1 MEEKSMRFEPRDVLQ
16 KLEFDRITDLLEK
29 RTLTPMGA
37 EQARLIGP
45 MLDFERIDAAL
56 REVRDYKLLLEKNE
70 RLPLETFSDLR
81 PDLRLLAIPD
91 YTLPLEAFQ
100 NIRRVLV
107 LMRGIFRFFSGPKK
121 EIYPKIYAHIAHLP
135 QQEDLLKAIDEVF
148 DEKGD
153 LRPDASPELMRIRRE
168 QMSKMRELDT
178 RFRQL
183 VAEYRNKGWLS
194 DAPES
199 IRNGRRVLAVPA
211 EHRRKIRGILHDESD
226 TGRTVFIEPEP
237 IIEIN
242 NDLFD
247 LEAEERR
254 EIFRILRQLSQRIRP
269 HADLLAL
276 YQEALLR
283 LEVIQAKAQLAL
295 EMRAN
300 MPILRPKPIISIR
313 KGYHPLL
320 YLKNK
325 TAGKK
330 TVPFDLRLHPEQHI
344 LVLSGPNAGGKSVAM
359 KSVGLL
365 QLMVQSGL
373 LVPVHEL
380 SELGIFEQVFA
391 DIGDQQS
398 LDDGLST
405 YSSRLQNARVFIQH
419 ATPNTLVLIDEM
431 GSGTDPK
438 PGGAI
443 AEAILQELYRK
454 GVYAVI
460 TTHYSNL
467 KVFAFRHEGI
477 LNGCMHFDKD
487 TLSPTYELK
496 IGRPGSSYAF
506 EIAAK
511 SGLPKHVIDYA
522 RKRTGSETAVD
533 DLLIELQREKQELE
547 ELLRTLKAKE
557 ENLDRLMK
565 TYDSMHH
572 DLELRRKRLKL
583 DQKEFELRVS
593 AQASREV
600 DKLLRQLR
608 EEKSLERAQQVA
620 QELRQTRAETARQI
634 DDINAEVIQLEEKK
648 PAAAANRAFQVG
660 DYARLRAGGAVGRI
674 ESIKDGKAQLIMG
687 GLTVT
692 ASLRD
697 LLPVA
702 APATAAPASTP
713 KTDIQKTADFENK
726 IDIRGM
732 TPEEAMRVLEKF
744 VDNALLANASTL
756 RILHGK
762 GVGVLRRVV
771 KDKLREYGRHIA
783 RTYHPEPELGGDG
796 VTIVELA

>member
-1 MEEKSMRFEPRDVLQ
+1 MEEKSICFEPHDVPH
-16 KLEFDRITDLLEK
+16 KLEFDRIIALLE
-29 RTLTPMGA
+29 RHTLTPMGVEA
-37 EQARLIGP
+37 VQRIAP
-45 MLDFERIDAAL
+45 ALDFERIDAAL
-56 REVRDYKLLLEKNE
+56 REVRECKLLLEKNE

-81 PDLRLLAIPD
+81 PAVRLLAIPD
-91 YTLPLEAFQ
+91 YTLPLETFQ
-100 NIRRVLV
+100 NLRRVLV
-107 LMRGIFRFFSGPKK
+107 LMRDVFRFFAGVRK
-121 EIYPKIYAHIAHLP
+121 EIYPKLYAPLSQLP
-135 QQEDLLKAIDEVF
+135 MEEALMRAIDEVF
-148 DEKGD
+148 DEKGE
-153 LRPDASPELMRIRRE
+153 LRPDASPELVRIRRE
-168 QMSKMRELDT
+168 QQQKARELDA

-183 VAEYRNKGWLS
+183 VAEYRSKSWLS

-254 EIFRILRQLSQRIRP
+254 EIFRILRRLSQHIRP
-269 HADLLAL
+269 YGDLLGEYQAAL
-276 YQEALLR
+276 VR
-283 LEVIQAKAQLAL
+283 LEVIQAKALLAV

-300 MPILRPKPIISIR
+300 MPILRPKPIIGIR

-325 TAGKK
+325 AAGQK
-330 TVPFDLRLHPEQHI
+330 TVPFELRLHPENHI

-359 KSVGLL
+359 KSIGLL

-380 SELGIFEQVFA
+380 SELGIFEQIFA

-405 YSSRLQNARVFIQH
+405 YSSRLQNARRFIER

-467 KVFAFRHEGI
+467 KVFAFRHRGI

-496 IGRPGSSYAF
+496 VGRPGSSYAF

-511 SGLPKHVIDYA
+511 SGLPKHVINYA

-533 DLLIELQREKQELE
+533 DLLIELQREKQEVE
-547 ELLRTLKAKE
+547 ELLRSLQEKE
-557 ENLDRLMK
+557 QHLDRLIK
-565 TYDSMHH
+565 TYESMHH
-572 DLELRRKRLKL
+572 ELELRRKRLKL
-583 DQKEFELRVS
+583 DQKELELRSS
-593 AQASREV
+593 AHASREV
-600 DKLLRQLR
+600 EKLIRQLR
-608 EEKSLERAQQVA
+608 EERNLERAQQLA
-620 QELRQTRAETARQI
+620 QQLRQARAETIRQI
-634 DDINAEVIQLEEKK
+634 DDIYAEVVQLEEKK
-648 PAAAANRAFQVG
+648 PAAAPKALQVG
-660 DYARLRAGGAVGRI
+660 DYARLRSGGATGRI
-674 ESIKDGKAQLIMG
+674 EAIEDDKARVSMG
-687 GLTVT
+687 GLTVVVR
-692 ASLRD
+692 LRD

-702 APATAAPASTP
+702 PPTLTP
-713 KTDIQKTADFENK
+713 KAGVSTDVRKNAAFENK

-732 TPEEAMRVLEKF
+732 TPDEAMRVLEQF
-744 VDNALLANASTL
+744 VDSALLANASTL

-771 KDKLREYGRHIA
+771 KEKLREYGRHIA

>member
-1 MEEKSMRFEPRDVLQ
+1 MDTKSMRFEPREVPLR
-16 KLEFDRITDLLEK
+16 LEFDRILALVEK
-29 RTLTPMGA
+29 HTLTPMGA
-37 EQARLIGP
+37 ERVRLIVP
-45 MLDFERIDAAL
+45 MLDFERIDTAL
-56 REVRDYKLLLEKNE
+56 REAREYKLLLEKNE
-70 RLPLETFSDLR
+70 RLPLEIFSDLR
-81 PDLRLLAIPD
+81 PTLRLLAVPD
-91 YTLPLEAFQ
+91 YTLPLEGFQ

-107 LMRGIFRFFSGPKK
+107 LVRGVFRFFAGPKK
-121 EIYPKIYAHIAHLP
+121 EIYPKLYAPIAHLP
-135 QQEDLLKAIDEVF
+135 NEEHLLQAIDAVL
-148 DEKGD
+148 DDKGNV
-153 LRPDASPELMRIRRE
+153 RPDASPELLRIRRE
-168 QMSKMRELDT
+168 QQQKMRELDT
-178 RFRQL
+178 RFRHL

-211 EHRRKIRGILHDESD
+211 EYRRNIRGILHDESD

-237 IIEIN
+237 VIEIN

-254 EIFRILRQLSQRIRP
+254 EIFRILRQLSQDIRP
-269 HADLLAL
+269 HGEVMAL
-276 YQEALLR
+276 YQDALVR
-283 LEVIQAKAQLAL
+283 LEVIQAKALLAL
-295 EMRAN
+295 ELRAN
-300 MPILRPKPIISIR
+300 MPILRPKPVISIR

-325 TAGKK
+325 AAGKK
-330 TVPFDLRLHPEQHI
+330 TVPFDLRLYPENHI
-344 LVLSGPNAGGKSVAM
+344 LVLSGPNAGGKSVVM
-359 KSVGLL
+359 KSVGLI

-380 SELGIFEQVFA
+380 SELGLFEQVFA

-405 YSSRLQNARVFIQH
+405 YSSRLQNARLFIQR

-467 KVFAFRHEGI
+467 KVFAFRHQGI
-477 LNGCMHFDKD
+477 LNGCMQFDKD

-496 IGRPGSSYAF
+496 VGRPGSSYAF

-511 SGLPKHVIDYA
+511 SGLPKHLIDYA

-533 DLLIELQREKQELE
+533 DILVELQREKQEVE
-547 ELLRTLKAKE
+547 ELLRALREKE
-557 ENLDRLMK
+557 QNLDRLIK
-565 TYDSMHH
+565 TYDSLHH

-583 DQKEFELRVS
+583 DQKEFELRIS
-593 AQASREV
+593 ANASREV
-600 DKLLRQLR
+600 EKIVRQLR
-608 EEKSLERAQQVA
+608 QEKNLERAQQVA
-620 QELRQTRAETARQI
+620 EQLRQTRAETAQQI
-634 DDINAEVIQLEEKK
+634 DDIYAQVVQLEEKK
-648 PAAAANRAFQVG
+648 PVASARSFQVG
-660 DYARLRAGGAVGRI
+660 DYARLRAGGATGRI
-674 ESIKDGKAQLIMG
+674 ESIEDGKARVVMG
-687 GLTVT
+687 GITVT
-692 ASLRD
+692 ANVRD

-702 APATAAPASTP
+702 PTAERSASAVT
-713 KTDIQKTADFENK
+713 TDIQKTAHFENK

-732 TPEEAMRVLEKF
+732 VPDEAMRVLEKF
-744 VDNALLANASTL
+744 VDNALLANATTL

-771 KDKLREYGRHIA
+771 KEKLREYGHHIA

>member
-1 MEEKSMRFEPRDVLQ
+1 MDAKNIHFEPRDVLH
-16 KLEFDRITDLLEK
+16 KLEFDRILDLLEK
-29 RTLTPMGA
+29 HALTPMGV
-37 EQARLIGP
+37 EQLRATLP
-45 MLDFERIDAAL
+45 MLDFERIDTAL

-70 RLPLETFSDLR
+70 RLPIETFADLR
-81 PDLRLLAIPD
+81 PALRLLAVPE
-91 YTLPLEAFQ
+91 YTLSLEAFQ
-100 NIRRVLV
+100 DIRRVLV
-107 LMRGIFRFFSGPKK
+107 LIRGIFRFFSGPKK
-121 EIYPKIYAHIAHLP
+121 EIYPKLYAHVKHLP
-135 QQEDLLKAIDEVF
+135 YEEALLKALEEVF
-148 DEKGD
+148 DDKGD
-153 LRPDASPELMRIRRE
+153 IRPDASPELVRIRRE
-168 QMSKMRELDT
+168 QQNKMRELDT

-194 DAPES
+194 EAPES
-199 IRNGRRVLAVPA
+199 IRNGRRVLAVPS
-211 EHRRKIRGILHDESD
+211 EHRRKIRGIMHDESD

-269 HADLLAL
+269 YADLLGL
-276 YQEALLR
+276 YQEVLVR

-320 YLKNK
+320 FLKNK
-325 TAGKK
+325 AGGKK
-330 TVPFDLRLHPEQHI
+330 TIPFDLRLHPENHI

-373 LVPVHEL
+373 LVPVHET
-380 SELGIFEQVFA
+380 SELGLFEQVFA

-405 YSSRLQNARVFIQH
+405 YSSRLQNARTFIQH

-511 SGLPKHVIDYA
+511 SGLPKRVIDYA

-547 ELLRTLKAKE
+547 ELLRNLRE
-557 ENLDRLMK
+557 REQNLDRLIK

-572 DLELRRKRLKL
+572 DLELKRKRLKL

-600 DKLLRQLR
+600 DKIVRELR
-608 EEKSLERAQQVA
+608 EERNLERAQQIA
-620 QELRQTRAETARQI
+620 QQLRLSRAETANQI
-634 DDINAEVIQLEEKK
+634 DDIHAEVVQLEEKK
-648 PAAAANRAFQVG
+648 PSAAPRAFQVG
-660 DYARLRAGGAVGRI
+660 DYARLRAGGATGRI
-674 ESIKDGKAQLIMG
+674 ESIKGSKVHLVMG
-687 GLTVT
+687 GITVK
-692 ASLRD
+692 ADVRD

-702 APATAAPASTP
+702 APASSPASGVSA
-713 KTDIQKTADFENK
+713 DIQKTAVFENK

-732 TPEEAMRVLEKF
+732 TPDEAMRVLEKF
-744 VDNALLANASTL
+744 VDNALLANATTL

-771 KDKLREYGRHIA
+771 KEKLREYGRHIT

>member
-1 MEEKSMRFEPRDVLQ
+1 MRFEPREVPLR
-16 KLEFDRITDLLEK
+16 LEFDRILALVEK
-29 RTLTPMGA
+29 HTLTPMGA
-37 EQARLIGP
+37 EQVRLIAP
-45 MLDFERIDAAL
+45 MLDFERIDTAL
-56 REVRDYKLLLEKNE
+56 REAREYKLLLEKNE

-81 PDLRLLAIPD
+81 PTLRLLAVPD

-107 LMRGIFRFFSGPKK
+107 LVRGVFRFFAGPKK
-121 EIYPKIYAHIAHLP
+121 EIYPKLYALIAHLP
-135 QQEDLLKAIDEVF
+135 NEEHLLQAIDAVL
-148 DEKGD
+148 DDKGNV
-153 LRPDASPELMRIRRE
+153 RPDASPELLRIRRE
-168 QMSKMRELDT
+168 QQQKMRELDT

-211 EHRRKIRGILHDESD
+211 EYRRNIRGILHDESD

-237 IIEIN
+237 VIEIN

-254 EIFRILRQLSQRIRP
+254 EIFRILRQLSQDIRP
-269 HADLLAL
+269 YGEVMAL
-276 YQEALLR
+276 YQDALVR
-283 LEVIQAKAQLAL
+283 LEVIQAKALLAL
-295 EMRAN
+295 ELRAN
-300 MPILRPKPIISIR
+300 MPILRPKPVIGIR

-325 TAGKK
+325 AAGKK
-330 TVPFDLRLHPEQHI
+330 TVPFDLRLYPENHI
-344 LVLSGPNAGGKSVAM
+344 LVLSGPNAGGKSVVM
-359 KSVGLL
+359 KSVGLI

-380 SELGIFEQVFA
+380 SELGLFEQVFA

-405 YSSRLQNARVFIQH
+405 YSSRLQNARLFIQR

-467 KVFAFRHEGI
+467 KVFAFRHQGI
-477 LNGCMHFDKD
+477 LNGCMQFDKD

-496 IGRPGSSYAF
+496 VGRPGSSYAF

-511 SGLPKHVIDYA
+511 SGLPKHLIDYA

-533 DLLIELQREKQELE
+533 DILVELQREKQEVE
-547 ELLRTLKAKE
+547 ELLRTLREKE
-557 ENLDRLMK
+557 QNLDRLIK
-565 TYDSMHH
+565 TYDSLHH

-583 DQKEFELRVS
+583 DQKEFELRIS
-593 AQASREV
+593 ANAGREV
-600 DKLLRQLR
+600 EKIVRQLR
-608 EEKSLERAQQVA
+608 QEKNLERAQQVA
-620 QELRQTRAETARQI
+620 EQLRQMRAETAQQI
-634 DDINAEVIQLEEKK
+634 DDIYAQVVQLEEKK
-648 PAAAANRAFQVG
+648 PAASARSFQVG
-660 DYARLRAGGAVGRI
+660 DYARLRAGGATGRI
-674 ESIKDGKAQLIMG
+674 ESIEDGKARIVMG
-687 GLTVT
+687 GITVT
-692 ASLRD
+692 ANVRD

-702 APATAAPASTP
+702 PTAERSASAVT
-713 KTDIQKTADFENK
+713 TDIQKTAHFENK

-732 TPEEAMRVLEKF
+732 APDEAMRVLEKF
-744 VDNALLANASTL
+744 VDNALLANATTL

-762 GVGVLRRVV
+762 GIGVLRRVV
-771 KDKLREYGRHIA
+771 KEKLREYGHHIA

>member
-1 MEEKSMRFEPRDVLQ
+1 MDTKSMRFEPCEVPLR
-16 KLEFDRITDLLEK
+16 LEFDRILALVEK
-29 RTLTPMGA
+29 HTLTPMGA
-37 EQARLIGP
+37 ERVRLIVP
-45 MLDFERIDAAL
+45 MLDFERIDTAL
-56 REVRDYKLLLEKNE
+56 REAREYKLLLEKNE
-70 RLPLETFSDLR
+70 RLPLEIFSDLR
-81 PDLRLLAIPD
+81 PTLRLLAVPD
-91 YTLPLEAFQ
+91 YTLPLEGFQ

-107 LMRGIFRFFSGPKK
+107 LVRGVFRFFAGPKK
-121 EIYPKIYAHIAHLP
+121 EIYPKLCAPIAHLP
-135 QQEDLLKAIDEVF
+135 NEEHLLQAIDAVL
-148 DEKGD
+148 DDKGNV
-153 LRPDASPELMRIRRE
+153 RPDASPELLRIRRE
-168 QMSKMRELDT
+168 QQQKMRELDT
-178 RFRQL
+178 RFRHL

-211 EHRRKIRGILHDESD
+211 EYRRNIRGILHDESD

-237 IIEIN
+237 VIEIN

-254 EIFRILRQLSQRIRP
+254 EIFRILRQLSQDIRP
-269 HADLLAL
+269 HGEVMAL
-276 YQEALLR
+276 YQDALVR
-283 LEVIQAKAQLAL
+283 LEVIQAKALLAL
-295 EMRAN
+295 ELRAN
-300 MPILRPKPIISIR
+300 MPILRPKPVISIR

-325 TAGKK
+325 AAGKK
-330 TVPFDLRLHPEQHI
+330 TVPFDLRLYPENHI
-344 LVLSGPNAGGKSVAM
+344 LVLSGPNAGGKSVVM
-359 KSVGLL
+359 KSVGLI

-380 SELGIFEQVFA
+380 SELGLFEQVFA

-405 YSSRLQNARVFIQH
+405 YSSRLQNARLFIQR

-467 KVFAFRHEGI
+467 KVFAFRHQGI
-477 LNGCMHFDKD
+477 LNGCMQFDKD

-496 IGRPGSSYAF
+496 VGRPGSSYAF

-511 SGLPKHVIDYA
+511 SGLPKHLIDYA

-533 DLLIELQREKQELE
+533 DILVELQREKQEVE
-547 ELLRTLKAKE
+547 ELLRALREKE
-557 ENLDRLMK
+557 QNLDRLIK
-565 TYDSMHH
+565 TYDSLHH

-583 DQKEFELRVS
+583 DQKEFELRIS
-593 AQASREV
+593 ANASREV
-600 DKLLRQLR
+600 EKIVRQLR
-608 EEKSLERAQQVA
+608 QEKNLERAQQVA
-620 QELRQTRAETARQI
+620 EQLRQTRAETAQQI
-634 DDINAEVIQLEEKK
+634 DDIYAQVVQLEEKK
-648 PAAAANRAFQVG
+648 PVALARSFQVG
-660 DYARLRAGGAVGRI
+660 DYARLRAGGATGRI
-674 ESIKDGKAQLIMG
+674 ESIEDGKARVVMG
-687 GLTVT
+687 GITVT
-692 ASLRD
+692 ANVRD

-702 APATAAPASTP
+702 PTAERSASAVT
-713 KTDIQKTADFENK
+713 TDIQKTAHFENK

-732 TPEEAMRVLEKF
+732 VPDEAMRVLEKF
-744 VDNALLANASTL
+744 VDNALLANATTL

-771 KDKLREYGRHIA
+771 KEKLREYGHHIA